1 MHLSLKITQ
10 MVFDVLA
17 ILYSLAMTVVIG
29 FQLLVLIADSLYTY
43 YTDGSEVFTIIIFV
57 LMQIINVFQVH
68 YLVMDFIENW
78 KLINRASAEKNLESD
93 FDTDVF
99 TMYKWE
105 RCGKSM
111 TIGITVIHLLFIF
124 LGTGMIFSSVWD
136 EIYSSSMYAKGL
148 KTFILMLF
156 VCGLI
161 ISLVTNVVVLVL
173 ISIKV
178 GKRESV
184 IGVYMVLIAVCSMI
198 SFILWM
204 CISYGEMYEIRKFRE
219 LGIRDM
225 VMQEMTWFSGLVTQ
239 IVFISILHKVRKTCI
254 HESKQYSGNI

>member
-29 FQLLVLIADSLYTY
+29 VQLLVLIANSLHPSY
-43 YTDGSEVFTIIIFV
+43 YSDGSEVFAIIIFV

-93 FDTDVF
+93 FDIEVF

-105 RCGKSM
+105 SCGKSM

-124 LGTGMIFSSVWD
+124 LGTGMIFSYAWD
-136 EIYSSSMYAKGL
+136 GFYYSSKYAKGL
-148 KTFILMLF
+148 KTFILMLL
-156 VCGLI
+156 VC
-161 ISLVTNVVVLVL
+161 
-173 ISIKV
+173 
-178 GKRESV
+178 
-184 IGVYMVLIAVCSMI
+184 
-198 SFILWM
+198 
-204 CISYGEMYEIRKFRE
+204 
-219 LGIRDM
+219 D
-225 VMQEMTWFSGLVTQ
+225 
-239 IVFISILHKVRKTCI
+239 
-254 HESKQYSGNI
+254 